1 MAPMARLDAWLWSVR
16 LYRTR
21 SAATAGCRG
30 GHVRVND
37 APGKAP
43 QPVAAG
49 DVIRVRR
56 DGEERIVEV
65 ADPTLA
71 KRVGASVAQQAYLD
85 RTPAKPP
92 PVPGMG
98 GRVAVRDRGAGRPTK
113 KERRD
118 LDQLRG
124 LGPR

>member
-1 MAPMARLDAWLWSVR
+1 MGRLDAWLWAVR

-21 SAATAGCRG
+21 SQATAACRG

-37 APGKAP
+37 ATGKAP
-43 QPVAAG
+43 QAVVAG
-49 DVIRVRR
+49 DVVRVRR
-56 DGEERIVEV
+56 DDEVRIVEV
-65 ADPTLA
+65 IDPMLV

-85 RTPAKPP
+85 RTPPKPP
-92 PVPGMG
+92 PIPGMG

-118 LDQLRG
+118 LEHLRG
-124 LGPR
+124 RDSG